1 MAAWAASSQLLPTG
15 VVDIAATATIVE
27 FVILTETGAN
37 TGVFESQN
45 DDDESNIVV
54 TGNENDDFTI
64 AYADSDVQVFIE
76 DFDST
81 LEVIADGTW
90 DSGESLT
97 VRLTNENLNTNTLT
111 DQDMAIG
118 DDNLPIL
125 MFGDPI
131 TLATVDDRLR
141 VLLMIKITQQHH
153 LATD

>member
-1 MAAWAASSQLLPTG
+1 MPT
-15 VVDIAATATIVE
+15 
-27 FVILTETGAN
+27 
-37 TGVFESQN
+37 
-45 DDDESNIVV
+45 
-54 TGNENDDFTI
+54 
-64 AYADSDVQVFIE
+64 SDVQVFIE

-125 MFGDPI
+125 IFGEPI
-131 TLATVDDRLR
+131 TLATVDDIAP
-141 VLLMIKITQQHH
+141 VVTDTD
-153 LATD
+153 ATDTRHSTIWRGIDYR